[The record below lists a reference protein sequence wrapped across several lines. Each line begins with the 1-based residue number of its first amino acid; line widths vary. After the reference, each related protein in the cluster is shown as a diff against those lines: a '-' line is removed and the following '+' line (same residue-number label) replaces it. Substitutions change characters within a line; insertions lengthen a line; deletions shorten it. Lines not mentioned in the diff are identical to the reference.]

1 MILLS
6 TSVYLEYLEG
16 ISIGNL
22 KIISFGKFVPYKI
35 TAVHHVRYKLETH
48 TS

>member
-22 KIISFGKFVPYKI
+22 KIISFGKLLYQLSLSGNVSNHSLYK
-35 TAVHHVRYKLETH
+35 
-48 TS
+48 